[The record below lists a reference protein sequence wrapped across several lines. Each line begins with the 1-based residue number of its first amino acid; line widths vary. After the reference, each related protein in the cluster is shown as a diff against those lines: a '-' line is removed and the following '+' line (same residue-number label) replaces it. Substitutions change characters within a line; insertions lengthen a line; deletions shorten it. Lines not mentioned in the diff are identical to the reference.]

1 MNLLST
7 FSNLSI
13 YVTLIF
19 TITVFIIENTLDNY
33 LLIQA
38 EILVVNL
45 FFAILALEPKIWKS
59 YSVVA

>member
-1 MNLLST
+1 MSLLST

-13 YVTLIF
+13 YATLIF
-19 TITVFIIENTLDNY
+19 TITVFIIEKTLEYY

-38 EILVVNL
+38 GILVVNL